1 MNQSEQEAEQLIPRE
16 IDIGETELIFTL
28 SETDLLFDV
37 KALMKEY
44 YCGTFTESGKG
55 LKLQFTNGQ
64 KFILSIKE
72 ITKE

>member
-1 MNQSEQEAEQLIPRE
+1 MNQSEQRAIQPMSRD
-16 IDIGETELIFTL
+16 IDIGETDLIFTL
-28 SETDLLFDV
+28 SETDLLWDI

-44 YCGTFTESGKG
+44 YCGTFTESGKS

-64 KFILSIKE
+64 TFMFSVKE